1 MSVATHPQLPLIA
14 AGINSSLEQIQ
25 QGQNKQCRLFDTHDG
40 NIKLVKSVCTSTSKD
55 PEVYQ
60 KITRFSHT
68 GKYLLTGTS
77 DGKISVLTVPE
88 LKVVFPPM
96 RFQHIQDADIDTN
109 EKHVIITT
117 TTTLIILN
125 IEDGTIV
132 QAIESPRL
140 NRYTQC
146 EYRACRYVNNKLYAI
161 VNATSKSNH
170 GGFLCVWTIKNK
182 KSYPIKKPR
191 TSRISRK
198 IITTF
203 CLSPKGD
210 LLAFASVDYSVG
222 IVDTSTLRPV
232 LQVRKAHGFPIT
244 NLAFDRTGKYLASAG
259 TDNSCRIMV
268 IPDDLKLGYDY
279 ITPIY
284 IFLDMLLFALLIHI
298 IVQITGSS

>member
-1 MSVATHPQLPLIA
+1 
-14 AGINSSLEQIQ
+14 
-25 QGQNKQCRLFDTHDG
+25 
-40 NIKLVKSVCTSTSKD
+40 
-55 PEVYQ
+55 
-60 KITRFSHT
+60 
-68 GKYLLTGTS
+68 
-77 DGKISVLTVPE
+77 
-88 LKVVFPPM
+88 M

-182 KSYPIKKPR
+182 KPYPIKKPK

-203 CLSPKGD
+203 CL
-210 LLAFASVDYSVG
+210 
-222 IVDTSTLRPV
+222 R
-232 LQVRKAHGFPIT
+232 
-244 NLAFDRTGKYLASAG
+244 
-259 TDNSCRIMV
+259 
-268 IPDDLKLGYDY
+268 
-279 ITPIY
+279 
-284 IFLDMLLFALLIHI
+284 
-298 IVQITGSS
+298 